1 MKNFIECI
9 QEVWTSIKMF
19 FCRHNEVMLTVGER
33 RKTIKKK
40 NGEAD
45 VRIDI
50 YEKVICK
57 KCGKLLLARKTFRDL
72 TEYEQRKYLA
82 KSRFEKTEK

>member
-1 MKNFIECI
+1 MKNIKECVKEI
-9 QEVWTSIKMF
+9 WMSIKMF
-19 FCRHNEVMLTVGER
+19 FCRHNEVTLMLGEK
-33 RKTIKKK
+33 RKPIRKK
-40 NGEAD
+40 NGEEG

-57 KCGKLLLARKTFRDL
+57 KCGKLLLVRKTFRDL

-82 KSRFEKTEK
+82 KSRFDKAEK